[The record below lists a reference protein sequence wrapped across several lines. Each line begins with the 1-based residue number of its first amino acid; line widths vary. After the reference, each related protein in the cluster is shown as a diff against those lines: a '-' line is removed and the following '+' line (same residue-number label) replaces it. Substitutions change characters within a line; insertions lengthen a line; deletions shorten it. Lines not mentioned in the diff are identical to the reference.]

1 MAWIVS
7 LIYFILGSVTFTKKI
22 RLFAIA
28 SSVLLFLAL
37 TSISDSLVLKS
48 IYIAIIA
55 IAFISMFVIKAS
67 PDKKGVFY
75 FSIPC
80 WLLISSVLINVFLTP

>member
-7 LIYFILGSVTFTKKI
+7 LIYFILGSVSFTKKI
-22 RLFAIA
+22 RLFAIV

-37 TSISDSLVLKS
+37 TSISDSLMLKS

-55 IAFISMFVIKAS
+55 IAFISMVALKFS
-67 PDKKGVFY
+67 PEKKGTFF

-80 WLLISSVLINVFLTP
+80 WLLIASVLINVFFTP